1 MAGMDH
7 RGHHSVTRWLAGAA
21 CLALLVG
28 FGRLALFA
36 AIERDAFVPKPA
48 GVFTPESFGT
58 PSRQI
63 VFASSQRQLHASY
76 VQAADPAAPAL
87 MICHGDEENLSD
99 WAIVQAL
106 LYHEG
111 ISSFVFDYSGYGASD
126 GRPSVSNLRQD
137 GLEAYRRFV
146 ADTPLAVRRYVLGYS
161 LGSGVLLDIV
171 GSLSPAPSGVVIG
184 AGFATARSAAVAT
197 GIVPSWL
204 APLLPEPWDN
214 EAQVRKLALPLLL
227 AHSRSDE
234 LIPFANAERL
244 AAAAAGPHRLVA
256 YNGLV
261 HNAAIEGDELVRFW
275 APITAYLH
283 SGQLDP
289 ARAGP
294 AGTTDV
300 DSMEPGARR

>member
-1 MAGMDH
+1 MAGMD
-7 RGHHSVTRWLAGAA
+7 RKGNHSLTRWLAGVA
-21 CLALLVG
+21 CLAMLVG
-28 FGRLALFA
+28 LGRLALFA
-36 AIERDAFVPKPA
+36 AIEREAFEPKPA
-48 GVFTPESFGT
+48 GAFTPESFGI

-63 VFASSQRQLHASY
+63 VFASSQRKLRASY

-111 ISSFVFDYSGYGASD
+111 ISSFVFDYSGYGASS
-126 GRPSVSNLRQD
+126 GRPNVNNLHQD

-146 ADTPLAVRRYVLGYS
+146 ADTPLAARRYVLGYS

-171 GSLSPAPSGVVIG
+171 NSLSPAPSGVVIA
-184 AGFATARSAAVAT
+184 AGFATAHAAAVAT

-214 EAQVRKLALPLLL
+214 EAQVRKLTLPLLL
-227 AHSRSDE
+227 THSRSDK
-234 LIPFANAERL
+234 LIPFANSERL
-244 AAAAAGPHRLVA
+244 AGAAAGPHRLVA
-256 YNGLV
+256 YSGLV
-261 HNAAIEGDELVRFW
+261 HNAAIEGDQAARFW
-275 APITAYLH
+275 APITAYLR

-289 ARAGP
+289 AEAGP
-294 AGTTDV
+294 TGMTDV
-300 DSMEPGARR
+300 DGEKRSERR

>member
-1 MAGMDH
+1 MAGMD
-7 RGHHSVTRWLAGAA
+7 RKGNHSLTRWLAAAA
-21 CLALLVG
+21 CLALLAG
-28 FGRLALFA
+28 PGRLALFA
-36 AIERDAFVPKPA
+36 VIEREAFGPKPA
-48 GVFTPESFGT
+48 GAFTPESFGT

-63 VFASSQRQLHASY
+63 VFASSQRKLRASY

-99 WAIVQAL
+99 WAVVQAL

-111 ISSFVFDYSGYGASD
+111 VSSFVFDYSGYGASS

-137 GLEAYRRFV
+137 GLAAYRRFV
-146 ADTPLAVRRYVLGYS
+146 ADTPLAARRYVLGYS

-171 GSLSPAPSGVVIG
+171 SSLSPAPSGVVIG
-184 AGFATARSAAVAT
+184 AGFATARAAAVAT
-197 GIVPSWL
+197 GIVPPWL

-214 EAQVRKLALPLLL
+214 EAQVRKLTLPLML

-234 LIPFANAERL
+234 LIPFANSERL
-244 AAAAAGPHRLVA
+244 ASAAAGPHRLVA

-261 HNAAIEGDELVRFW
+261 HNAAIEGDQAARFW
-275 APITAYLH
+275 APITAYLR

-289 ARAGP
+289 AEAGP
-294 AGTTDV
+294 TGKTDV
-300 DSMEPGARR
+300 DSVKHSERR